1 MTEIPNHQYRL
12 LMPTIKKDELIDGA
26 YYVGKGNQR
35 GMPIG
40 LWDKKKGKFQC
51 IKPPKF
57 GRFSLY
63 EMNHIEDD
71 DGFVCFEPV
80 VKIEL

>member
-1 MTEIPNHQYRL
+1 MNQIYDLKDRNL
-12 LMPTIKKDELIDGA
+12 LQSILKAELKDGG
-26 YYVGKGNQR
+26 YYVGRTNQR

-40 LWDKKKGKFQC
+40 MWDDKKGRFIC

-57 GRFSLY
+57 GQHSIY

-80 VKIEL
+80 IKIEI